1 MSTKEVFDLFNTSG
15 NGIAAKDLGTVLR
28 AAGKAPSEA
37 DIQEVAAAAGDGI
50 SLDKFTELANSQPDL
65 VEAEVLQAFEV
76 FDQNGNGFMPLAELC
91 DVLKNLGEG
100 VPDQLLDQLKAV
112 AEPDEEEQVN
122 IRHLV
127 DILLKTGV

>member
-1 MSTKEVFDLFNTSG
+1 M
-15 NGIAAKDLGTVLR
+15 
-28 AAGKAPSEA
+28 
-37 DIQEVAAAAGDGI
+37 
-50 SLDKFTELANSQPDL
+50 DKFTELANSQPDL